1 MQYEE
6 YLTKRRPYQEAG
18 MLLLLE
24 RKHACLFFVP
34 GKGKTYPCIDAIRDI
49 DKSKNGRANV
59 LVLSTADAIRNMWE
73 VDIVPQNI
81 MPKNTVY
88 MSFNSAIQ
96 EKTKAKLLATKW
108 DIIVCDESHKIKANT
123 SKTSKLVY
131 MLSRKTEYVFGLTG
145 TPRGNSDLDIF
156 CQFHNMCVSDWGKV
170 TYSFFV
176 DNCCDVEKK
185 FFAGNC
191 IRIPTGINAKYK
203 AGWERNI
210 ALYSMRVDYD
220 EDDAMPDLDV
230 NVINLPFEP
239 TDEYKKAEEGV
250 IAIQDYE
257 STMTKLAAITK
268 MHQAA
273 NGFLYLTD
281 DIEEKRI
288 THTFKHNDKL
298 DWLQQNVGYNEKV
311 VIVYRFEADKNEIE
325 KLFDSNKIAG
335 TIEEFKNTNKN
346 ILLLQCSR
354 CESFNLQDVCN
365 RIIFYT
371 LDYSFIKY
379 DQMLHRV
386 WRKGQDKPVVI
397 QILLF
402 EGSIETTIWN
412 TVKTKKQLSDLFMS
426 IKGEV

>member
-6 YLTKRRPYQEAG
+6 YLKKRRPYQEAG

-34 GKGKTYPCIDAIRDI
+34 GKGKTFPCIDAVRDI
-49 DKSKNGRANV
+49 NTAKNGKAKV
-59 LVLSTADAIRNMWE
+59 LVLSTADAIKNMWL

-81 MPKNTVY
+81 MPEDTLY
-88 MSFNSAIQ
+88 MSFTSAIQ
-96 EKTKAKLLATKW
+96 EKTKAKLLSVKW
-108 DIIVCDESHKIKANT
+108 DILIVDESHKIKSNS
-123 SKTSKLVY
+123 SKISKLVY

-156 CQFHNMCVSDWGKV
+156 CQFHNMCISDWGKI

-203 AGWERNI
+203 AGWERSI
-210 ALYSMRVDYD
+210 ALYSIRVDYD
-220 EDDAMPDLDV
+220 DDDVMPDLDV
-230 NVINLPFEP
+230 NVVNLPFVA

-257 STMTKLAAITK
+257 STMTKLSAITK

-298 DWLQQNVGYNEKV
+298 DWLQQNVKDNEKV

-325 KLFDSNKIAG
+325 KLFDNNKLAG
-335 TIEEFKNTNKN
+335 TIDEFKNTNKN

-354 CESFNLQDVCN
+354 CESFNLQEVCN

-386 WRKGQDKPVVI
+386 WRKGQAKPVTIDV
-397 QILLF
+397 LLF
-402 EGSIETTIWN
+402 ENSIETTIWN
-412 TVKTKKQLSDLFMS
+412 TVKTKKHLSDLFMS
-426 IKGEV
+426 IKGEI

>member
-1 MQYEE
+1 
-6 YLTKRRPYQEAG
+6 
-18 MLLLLE
+18 
-24 RKHACLFFVP
+24 
-34 GKGKTYPCIDAIRDI
+34 
-49 DKSKNGRANV
+49 
-59 LVLSTADAIRNMWE
+59 
-73 VDIVPQNI
+73 
-81 MPKNTVY
+81 
-88 MSFNSAIQ
+88 
-96 EKTKAKLLATKW
+96 
-108 DIIVCDESHKIKANT
+108 
-123 SKTSKLVY
+123 
-131 MLSRKTEYVFGLTG
+131 
-145 TPRGNSDLDIF
+145 
-156 CQFHNMCVSDWGKV
+156 MCVSDWGKV

-311 VIVYRFEADKNEIE
+311 VIVYIFEADKNEIE